1 MRSNYPFTS
10 ICCFENRSI
19 VQGLSSDILSTKMPD
34 SIDLPP
40 CVRHITTHGP
50 DGKSLYHSSTSPK
63 FFQVLKLGRMAR
75 SYSAND
81 LPADLS
87 DDNDLKTF
95 EGLTEATSHRRRE
108 IFIPNGANL
117 NVVDIRPGGFSVM
130 HQTSSVDFSICVLG
144 TIDHELDSGQV
155 VRLRPG
161 VSNRVP
167 TPPSADMILG

>member
-1 MRSNYPFTS
+1 
-10 ICCFENRSI
+10 
-19 VQGLSSDILSTKMPD
+19 
-34 SIDLPP
+34 
-40 CVRHITTHGP
+40 
-50 DGKSLYHSSTSPK
+50 
-63 FFQVLKLGRMAR
+63 MAR

-81 LPADLS
+81 LPADLT

-161 VSNRVP
+161 VSSRVP
-167 TPPSADMILG
+167 TPPSVDMILG